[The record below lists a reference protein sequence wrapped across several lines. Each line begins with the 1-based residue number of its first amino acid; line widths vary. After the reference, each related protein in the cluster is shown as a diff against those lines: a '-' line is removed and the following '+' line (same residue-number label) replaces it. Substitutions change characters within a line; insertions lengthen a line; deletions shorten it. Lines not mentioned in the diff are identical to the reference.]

1 MGKPYTKITFTN
13 DIDSKIGEDKQN
25 SQTAKIF
32 THIHLKDIQSSIL
45 GGWLMLRK
53 MVGVVQ
59 KTSNRDGCTVVSA
72 IKSW

>member
-13 DIDSKIGEDKQN
+13 DIDSKIGKDKQN

>member
-1 MGKPYTKITFTN
+1 LGKLYTKITFTN
-13 DIDSKIGEDKQN
+13 DTDSKIGRDKQN
-25 SQTAKIF
+25 SQTVKIF
-32 THIHLKDIQSSIL
+32 THIHLNDIQSSIL

-72 IKSW
+72 IKS

>member
-1 MGKPYTKITFTN
+1 LGKPYTKITFTN

-25 SQTAKIF
+25 SQTAKFF

-72 IKSW
+72 IKS